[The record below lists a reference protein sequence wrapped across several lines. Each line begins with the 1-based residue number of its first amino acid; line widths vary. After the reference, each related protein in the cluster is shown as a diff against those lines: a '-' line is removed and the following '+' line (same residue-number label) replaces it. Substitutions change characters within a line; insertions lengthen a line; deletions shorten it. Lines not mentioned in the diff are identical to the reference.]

1 MKRRKRP
8 SNAEGWF
15 QHVID
20 VLEDVHGKLFSIIGK
35 HLAKDVDKVLTAAEA
50 EVWKTRRVADINDF
64 SRDVRAV
71 IGYSLRETLI
81 ATGPIVEDGYLR
93 GGRLADVDIET
104 YVKTPKTSLT
114 PVKTRLNNTITGTYE
129 AELRGDLLKLHTGLL
144 RSANAT
150 YRSVLDDAVLEMG
163 KGNITLQQATAR
175 TVDRWAKQGL
185 PGFVDRAG
193 RGWRP
198 ETYAEMCLRT
208 SFTRASIQGKIDRF
222 QERGQDLVVVSDSP
236 EECPVCRVW
245 ERKILSVKTSFTP
258 PAVATVGDARAA
270 GLFHPRCTHTVDLY
284 IEGVSTNP
292 PANSNKTG
300 YELSQ
305 KQRRLER
312 ETREARRRAMAAEKV
327 GDAEQVAKAK
337 KRVVEKRSA
346 LKKFI
351 DETGR
356 MPRVGADLLPK
367 TEKNRS

>member
-1 MKRRKRP
+1 MARKRP
-8 SNAEGWF
+8 AKTAKAEKWF
-15 QHVID
+15 QYVID
-20 VLEDVHGKLFSIIGK
+20 ILEETHTKLYAIIGK
-35 HLAKDVDKVLTAAEA
+35 HLTKDVDNVLTQAEA
-50 EVWKTRRVADINDF
+50 EIWRQRRVADINNF
-64 SRDVRAV
+64 SREIRAV
-71 IGYSLRETLI
+71 IGYSMRETII
-81 ATGPIVEDGYLR
+81 AADPITFDGYLR
-93 GGRLADVDIET
+93 GGDVADGQIDT
-104 YVKTPKTSLT
+104 FTDAGVK
-114 PVKTRLNNTITGTYE
+114 PVLQQRKQTIVATYE

-245 ERKILSVKTSFTP
+245 ERKILSVKASFSP

-284 IEGVSTNP
+284 VPGVSVNP
-292 PANSNKTG
+292 PANSNPQG
-300 YELSQ
+300 YNDAQ
-305 KQRRLER
+305 KQRKMER
-312 ETREARRRAMAAEKV
+312 ETREARRRLAAVEKV
-327 GDAEQVAKAK
+327 GDAEQVKKAK
-337 KRVVEKRSA
+337 MRVATKRTA
-346 LKKFI
+346 LKTFI

-356 MPRVGADLLPK
+356 LPRVGADLLPK
-367 TEKNRS
+367 SERLRK